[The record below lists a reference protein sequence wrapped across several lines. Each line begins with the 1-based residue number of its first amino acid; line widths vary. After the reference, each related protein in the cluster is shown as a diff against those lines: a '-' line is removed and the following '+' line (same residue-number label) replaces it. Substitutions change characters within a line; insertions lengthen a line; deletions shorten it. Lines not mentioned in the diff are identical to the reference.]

1 MGAPILEVICFAI
14 VALALVALAL
24 VAPRLILHL
33 MSDRPAQSEEKTSS
47 GERRRSTMLVSRTGQ
62 PDQGARA

>member
-1 MGAPILEVICFAI
+1 MGAPLIEVICFAI
-14 VALALVALAL
+14 VALAL

-33 MSDRPAQSEEKTSS
+33 MSDRPAQSEEKNASDTRQRNAMRISQ
-47 GERRRSTMLVSRTGQ
+47 TGQ

>member
-1 MGAPILEVICFAI
+1 MGTPILEVICFAI
-14 VALALVALAL
+14 VALAL

-47 GERRRSTMLVSRTGQ
+47 DSRRRNPMQIPQTGQ

>member
-1 MGAPILEVICFAI
+1 MEVICFAI
-14 VALALVALAL
+14 VALAL

-33 MSDRPAQSEEKTSS
+33 MSDRPAQSEEKNASDA
-47 GERRRSTMLVSRTGQ
+47 RRSTMLISRTGQ

>member
-1 MGAPILEVICFAI
+1 
-14 VALALVALAL
+14 

>member
-14 VALALVALAL
+14 VALAL

-33 MSDRPAQSEEKTSS
+33 MSDRPAQSGEKTSS
-47 GERRRSTMLVSRTGQ
+47 DARRRTMLIPPRTGRR
-62 PDQGARA
+62 DQAASG

>member
-14 VALALVALAL
+14 VALAL

-33 MSDRPAQSEEKTSS
+33 MSDRPAQSGEKTASDA
-47 GERRRSTMLVSRTGQ
+47 RRRNAMLIPPRTGRR
-62 PDQGARA
+62 DQATSS

>member
-1 MGAPILEVICFAI
+1 MGTPILEVICFAI
-14 VALALVALAL
+14 VALAL

-47 GERRRSTMLVSRTGQ
+47 GSRSRNTMRISQTSQ

>member
-1 MGAPILEVICFAI
+1 MGAPLIEVICFAI
-14 VALALVALAL
+14 VALAL

-33 MSDRPAQSEEKTSS
+33 MSDRPAQSEEKNASDP
-47 GERRRSTMLVSRTGQ
+47 RRSTMLISRTGQ

>member
-1 MGAPILEVICFAI
+1 MGTPILEVICFAI
-14 VALALVALAL
+14 VALAL

-33 MSDRPAQSEEKTSS
+33 MSDRSAQSEEKNSS
-47 GERRRSTMLVSRTGQ
+47 DLRRRNPMRISQTGQ